1 MRRRWSTKQ
10 CVWLGP
16 RGHPCSGSRQRL
28 ANANPDSIGKCNGD
42 DNCDADGN
50 RNGYSYC
57 NGYSNSY
64 AHTDSYTHGHSN
76 SYAYTLT
83 YANRNS

>member
-16 RGHPCSGSRQRL
+16 RGHLCSRSRQRL
-28 ANANPDSIGKCNGD
+28 ANANTHSDSNGNCDGD
-42 DNCDADGN
+42 DNCDAD
-50 RNGYSYC
+50 SYR
-57 NGYSNSY
+57 
-64 AHTDSYTHGHSN
+64 HSN
-76 SYAYTLT
+76 SYAYTIT